1 MPLQEEEDRI
11 RALSLAVSLHCVRIQ
26 QEDSH
31 LPTKR
36 GTFPRVKYASTL
48 LLDFT
53 DIRTGRNRCL
63 PFKSPCMWYFVI
75 AA

>member
-31 LPTKR
+31 LPTKKR
-36 GTFPRVKYASTL
+36 DLPQGQVCQHLAVRLHRYQ
-48 LLDFT
+48 
-53 DIRTGRNRCL
+53 NRE
-63 PFKSPCMWYFVI
+63 KSMPAI
-75 AA
+75 